1 MRMMSMTVL
10 VAALALLS
18 QPGSA
23 EEHRQLG
30 AHVHGHGRLNIAI
43 EGKKISM
50 ELEAPGADI
59 VGFEHEPSTPDQKA
73 AVAEGRAKLADALA
87 LFSPSAQAG
96 CELEHVKVSVE
107 AEHENGHGKEPA
119 KEDGEHHHSEFHADY
134 SLQCRSLSR
143 LTSMTFDYF
152 KFFPGAQE
160 LDVTVIGPKGQSSFE
175 VTREKPGL
183 DLVGIM

>member
-1 MRMMSMTVL
+1 MRTISMTVL
-10 VAALALLS
+10 VAALILLS

-50 ELEAPGADI
+50 ELEVPGADI
-59 VGFEHEPSTPDQKA
+59 VGFEHEPSTPDQKGA
-73 AVAEGRAKLADALA
+73 IAEGRAKLADAIA
-87 LFSPSAQAG
+87 LFSPSADAG
-96 CELEHVKVSVE
+96 CELEHVKVSLE
-107 AEHENGHGKEPA
+107 AEHEVHGKEPA
-119 KEDGEHHHSEFHADY
+119 EKGGEHHHSEFHADY
-134 SLQCRSLSR
+134 TLQCGSLSR
-143 LTSMTFDYF
+143 LSSMTFDYF
-152 KFFPGAQE
+152 KSFPGAQE